1 MISEAESNRK
11 KKENLEQ
18 NSQKHREA
26 FEHEL
31 SEVVDRTKRIAT
43 SALVIGGSFA
53 LSYYLIKKLTSKKS
67 VKKIK
72 RQKSTGDINEVVIQ
86 KHPSVFSTVGNVIL
100 TEMAVFLLGIA
111 KERLINYIENLNSRD
126 DEDSKDA

>member
-31 SEVVDRTKRIAT
+31 SEVVDKTKRIAT

-126 DEDSKDA
+126 DEDSKGA

>member
-1 MISEAESNRK
+1 MIPEAASNKRK
-11 KKENLEQ
+11 KEDLEHD
-18 NSQKHREA
+18 SQKHREA

-31 SEVVDRTKRIAT
+31 SEVVDKTKRIAT
-43 SALVIGGSFA
+43 SVLVIGGSFA
-53 LSYYLIKKLTSKKS
+53 LSYYLIKKLTGKKT

-72 RQKSTGDINEVVIQ
+72 MQKDTGGVNEMVIQ

-111 KERLINYIENLNSRD
+111 KERLINYIQNLNSRE